1 MPRSSLRRRLFC
13 ACALAVLVAG
23 MAGPGGAHADLQSR
37 IAAGQARQRRLQDA
51 IRADNGHVR
60 SYQARIDDLQR
71 QLSGIQSS
79 LDAER
84 GLLSSLQGQLRTAR
98 ARLVTLRGQ
107 LATDK
112 RVVAQQLVAAY
123 ETPQPNLVSV
133 VLNADGF
140 AALLD
145 RVDDMKLIAHQNAG
159 VTDRALARQRAVKA
173 QAARLA
179 VLEARQ
185 QRIADAQLVQRD
197 EVARLKL
204 QIVGHQ
210 LVYVRARDRK
220 AAALRGLS
228 ARQHGLEQQ
237 LARIQVREAAA
248 TGNAGYGTGSATG
261 APPVTGSFAPHGGSF
276 GFFQAPGTNYGVGDE
291 PTIAARLDALGKALQ
306 LHLIGISGY
315 RSPAHSVEVGGFA
328 NDPHTRGQAS
338 DTPGVEGVPEGTLQQ
353 FGLERPFPG
362 AAEADHIQLLGSP
375 L

>member
-1 MPRSSLRRRLFC
+1 MPRSSLRRRLIC
-13 ACALAVLVAG
+13 ACALALLVAG
-23 MAGPGGAHADLQSR
+23 MANAGGAHADLQSR
-37 IAAGQARQRRLQDA
+37 IAAGQARQKRLQDA

-71 QLSGIQSS
+71 QLAGIQSS

-84 GLLSSLQGQLRTAR
+84 SLLGSLQAQLRGAR
-98 ARLVTLRGQ
+98 ARLVVLREQ
-107 LATDK
+107 LATDR
-112 RVVAQQLVAAY
+112 RVVAEQLVAAY

-145 RVDDMKLIAHQNAG
+145 RVDDMKLVAHHNAG
-159 VTDRALARQRAVKA
+159 VTDRALAQQHAVRA

-185 QRIADAQLVQRD
+185 QRITVAQLVQRD

-210 LVYVRARDRK
+210 LVYVRARDRR
-220 AAALRGLS
+220 ASALRGLS
-228 ARQHGLEQQ
+228 ARQRGLQQQ
-237 LARIQVREAAA
+237 LARIQAREAAA
-248 TGNAGYGTGSATG
+248 TGNAGYGTTAVTG

-276 GFFQAPGTNYGVGDE
+276 GFFQAPGTNYSVGDE
-291 PTIAARLDALGKALQ
+291 PVIAARLDALGRALH

-338 DTPGVEGVPEGTLQQ
+338 DTPGVEGVPEGTLEQ

-362 AAEADHIQLLGSP
+362 PAEADHIQLAGSP

>member
-1 MPRSSLRRRLFC
+1 MPRSSSRRRLIC
-13 ACALAVLVAG
+13 ACALAVLVSGIAG
-23 MAGPGGAHADLQSR
+23 AGGAHADLQSR

-51 IRADNGHVR
+51 IRADSSRVR
-60 SYQARIDDLQR
+60 SYQARIDDLQTR
-71 QLSGIQSS
+71 LAGIQSS

-84 GLLSSLQGQLRTAR
+84 GLLSSLQGQLRDAR

-112 RVVAQQLVAAY
+112 RVVAEQLVAAY

-145 RVDDMKLIAHQNAG
+145 RVDGMKLIARQNAG
-159 VTDRALARQRAVKA
+159 ITDRALAQQRAVKA

-210 LVYVRARDRK
+210 LVFVRARDRK
-220 AAALRGLS
+220 AAVLRGLS
-228 ARQHGLEQQ
+228 ARQHGLQQQ
-237 LARIQVREAAA
+237 LAQIQAREAAA

-261 APPVTGSFAPHGGSF
+261 APPITGSFAPHGGSF
-276 GFFQAPGTNYGVGDE
+276 GFFQAPGTNYSVGDE
-291 PTIAARLDALGKALQ
+291 PAIAARLDRLGRALH

-338 DTPGVEGVPEGTLQQ
+338 DTPGVEGVPEGTLEQ

-362 AAEADHIQLLGSP
+362 PAEADHVQLVGSP